1 MVGQLRY
8 EAQSLELDA
17 DKFVDEAQEITGL
30 TDFGPFEFRAALRK
44 LLECF
49 AKDMPLSEQ
58 GILLLKSDMVRLLVN
73 RLRMQNDIKAH
84 PEILEEDVSDPF
96 IIIGLPRSGTTK
108 LHKMLSAP
116 DNVQK
121 TLFWKIMNPAPFPD
135 IEFPDRK
142 PRGVDPRIF
151 AISDSGLLT
160 DGDADRDAAHRTA
173 LEEVE
178 EEGLV
183 YQMSFKDYT
192 WSVLLDSPEYFE
204 WIMSESCVE
213 GYLLAKRVFQY
224 LQWQDGGKRNRPWIF
239 KSVPHLMYIDTLMET
254 FPNATLIQPHRD
266 PHKCIPSFAKFSD
279 GLISI
284 YADSLNDKHEHGAE
298 TLKTWSVAMK
308 RYLDVRDRLK
318 LDDRILDVDYQMVR
332 EDPMSIIREAYAR
345 SSYELTAEADQKMLD
360 WHNQN
365 IQGKH
370 GRHEYSLEE
379 YGLSD
384 ADIEQNFS
392 QYMTRFIKNN

>member
-1 MVGQLRY
+1 MLDQDRY
-8 EAQSLELDA
+8 ETQSLELNA
-17 DKFVDEAQEITGL
+17 EKFIHEAQSVTGL
-30 TDFGPFEFRAALRK
+30 TDFGPFEFEAALRK
-44 LLECF
+44 LLDCF
-49 AKDMPLSEQ
+49 SKEMPLSLQ
-58 GILLLKSDMVRLLVN
+58 GMALLKSDMVRLLVN

-84 PEILEEDVSDPF
+84 PEILDEDVSDPF

-108 LHKMLSAP
+108 LHKMLSTP
-116 DNVQK
+116 NNVQK
-121 TLFWKIMNPAPFPD
+121 TLFWKIQNPAPFPD
-135 IEFPDRK
+135 TNPGEL
-142 PRGVDPRIF
+142 DPRI
-151 AISDSGLLT
+151 AAMTGSGLLT
-160 DGDADRDAAHRTA
+160 DNDPERDAAHSTHIGD
-173 LEEVE
+173 VE

-183 YQMSFKDYT
+183 YQMSFKDFT

-298 TLKTWSVAMK
+298 TLKTWSVAMQ

-318 LDDRILDVDYQMVR
+318 LDDRILDVDYEMVR
-332 EDPMSIIREAYAR
+332 EDPMSIIRQAYAR

-392 QYMTRFIKNN
+392 QYMTRFIQNN